1 MKRKKTIA
9 AAVLAGALGLAALGG
24 CSEPM
29 ADTGATYN
37 PGEPPLMPASHEGRY
52 ERLGANGCYG
62 CHGSSDTAEVLL
74 RWAPPRPPPP
84 FGGAHAAT
92 RAIDGPRAECI
103 TCHPVSQE

>member
-37 PGEPPLMPASHEGRY
+37 LSLIH
-52 ERLGANGCYG
+52 
-62 CHGSSDTAEVLL
+62 
-74 RWAPPRPPPP
+74 
-84 FGGAHAAT
+84 
-92 RAIDGPRAECI
+92 I
-103 TCHPVSQE
+103 